1 MTSFPFKSTSL
12 RPLGLAGVLTL
23 LFSLFSAFQCAD
35 SSGTLVHASD
45 TAPIESDGYLY
56 WSDAQTWDKLGVPIP
71 SDGDVV
77 TIPRGVRMMLDRD
90 TPHLKGIHVNG
101 ELHFDSKDL
110 NVTAD
115 FILVKG
121 LFQIGTESQP
131 FHHKATITL
140 TTAYSKKEDS
150 IESCGIKVICTKEGG
165 VLNFHGAYSSPTWTR
180 LADGYTA
187 EAGATSIQLEEPV
200 EWNVGEEIVIVST
213 DFDPNQA
220 ERRTITAISEDQHT
234 IYFEEPLQYMHWGEI
249 MDYYGHDVDQRAEI
263 MHLNRTILIQGDLS
277 SDEDNFGGHVMIH
290 SKHFS
295 GGHDMAH
302 HDTGM
307 HERLAHENMMAEAD
321 WLNNWDTPEYET
333 TPEEMSKISGVE
345 FTRMGQTGLMGR
357 YPVHFHLVGNAQGA
371 YVKNSS
377 VYDSYQRC
385 YTLHGTFGMLL
396 ENNVAYNSIGH
407 CYFLESFV
415 EKDNTLKYNIGAVM
429 NYFPDKRQELIESDN
444 NPSIFWISF
453 PTNNLIG
460 NVAAGT
466 NGIGIWIDLQDT
478 GGSAHNEYANELMGE
493 IRDNVVHSSAYGS
506 RKHLDETGDPETQG
520 GIGFMYE
527 GGIGP
532 IDNLTAYKNVFN
544 FWADES
550 SDFELTNSTFSDAHS
565 SIWQRRD
572 GSYNSV
578 FVAHTR
584 NIGNPRFQAEREA
597 GRSLPQFGKSHVNLI
612 SAIMG
617 FYSKS
622 YSVNNTFIGYKSDDI
637 FERGVASVGGQ
648 SFDAPIFFEGSTMI
662 DSDAFVPSPGD
673 LRRKRRGRPS
683 RNSVVII
690 DFDGKLSGTGQFQEI
705 RTGPAILTDER
716 AGCEYHDTKFD
727 QPIYLCDSRSIRFA
741 SMANHEVS
749 VDGVTYTR
757 DQLNSQHVPSG
768 KVYEIQGPPSRKYT
782 TREGYK
788 GEFVILKFTDV
799 HQLPDVSP
807 NTRRDRVEQ
816 AQSIAE
822 VISDKKEISHHLW
835 YYDEANREFWLRL
848 VTGEK
853 ANEFGVANYQDGV
866 KQPFSMH
873 YGVRI
878 R

>member
-1 MTSFPFKSTSL
+1 MLLLLFCVLPSTSSY
-12 RPLGLAGVLTL
+12 G
-23 LFSLFSAFQCAD
+23 SLPPKDIVVSE
-35 SSGTLVHASD
+35 ASH
-45 TAPIESDGYLY
+45 ERENLLY
-56 WSDAQTWDKLGVPIP
+56 WSDPFTWKQLGTHIP
-71 SDGDVV
+71 KDGDVV
-77 TIPRGVRMMLDRD
+77 TIPRGVKIVLDQN
-90 TPHLKGIHVNG
+90 TPHLKGLRIDG
-101 ELHFDSKDL
+101 EVHLAEKELSI
-110 NVTAD
+110 TAD
-115 FILVKG
+115 YILVKG

-131 FHHKATITL
+131 FNEQVTITL
-140 TTAYSKKEDS
+140 TTAFSDKEDS
-150 IESCGIKVICTKEGG
+150 VESCGIKVICTKEGG
-165 VLNFHGAYSSPTWTR
+165 ILNLHGAYSSPTWTR
-180 LADGYTA
+180 LEDGSTA
-187 EAGATSIQLEEPV
+187 QIGDTSIRIEEPV
-200 EWNVGEEIVIVST
+200 EWQIGDDIVIVST

-220 ERRTITAISEDQHT
+220 EKRTITSVSEDKRT
-234 IYFEEPLQYMHWGEI
+234 IYFDEPLVYIHWGEI
-249 MDYYGHDVDQRAEI
+249 MDYYGHKVDQRAEI
-263 MHLNRTILIQGDLS
+263 MHLNRSILIQGDAS
-277 SDEDNFGGHVMIH
+277 SGEDNFGGHVIIH
-290 SKHFS
+290 SKHFK
-295 GGHDMAH
+295 GMHDMAH
-302 HDTGM
+302 HDKGM
-307 HERLAHENMMAEAD
+307 HERASHENIMAEAD
-321 WLNNWDTPEYET
+321 WLKNWNTPEYT
-333 TPEEMSKISGVE
+333 SLPEEMSKISGVE

-357 YPVHFHLVGNAQGA
+357 YPVHFHLVGNAKGA

-377 VYDSYQRC
+377 VHDSYQRC

-407 CYFLESFV
+407 CYFLESFI
-415 EKDNTLKYNIGAVM
+415 EKDNTLLNNIGAVM
-429 NYFPDKRQELIESDN
+429 HYFPDRRLELIDSDS

-478 GGSAHNEYANELMGE
+478 GGSAHNEYANEPMGE
-493 IRDNVVHSSAYGS
+493 IRDNVVHSSAFGS

-527 GGIGP
+527 GGVGP
-532 IDNLTAYKNVFN
+532 IHNLTAYKNVFN

-550 SDFELTNSTFSDAHS
+550 SDFELTESTFSDAHS

-572 GSYNSV
+572 GSFNSV

-584 NIGNPRFQAEREA
+584 NTGTPRSDAEIEA

-622 YSVNNTFIGYKSDDI
+622 FSINNTFIGYKSDDI
-637 FERGVASVGGQ
+637 FERGVASVGGR

-662 DSDAFVPSPGD
+662 DSDPFVPSPGST
-673 LRRKRRGRPS
+673 RAKRRRPS

-690 DFDGKLSGTGQFQEI
+690 DFDGRLTGTGTFKEI
-705 RTGPAILTDER
+705 RTGPKILTDKG
-716 AGCEYHDTKFD
+716 AGCAYHDTKFD
-727 QPIYLCDSRSIRFA
+727 QPIYLCDSRSIRFTSIA
-741 SMANHEVS
+741 SHDVTVN
-749 VDGVTYTR
+749 GVTYSR
-757 DQLNSQHVPSG
+757 DQLNSQHIPSG
-768 KVYEIQGPPSRKYT
+768 RIYEISGPPNRKYT

-799 HQLPDVSP
+799 YQQPDISP
-807 NTRRDRVEQ
+807 NTRRDRVEE
-816 AQSIAE
+816 AKSISE
-822 VISDKKEISHHLW
+822 VVTQNTEIEHHLW
-835 YYDEANREFWLRL
+835 YYDATNKEFWLRL

-853 ANEFGVANYQDGV
+853 ANKFGVANYQDGV